1 MTVPMVTAG
10 ARAPRSGERGDGTQ
24 ATGTRWIRCDEP
36 GILVHSR
43 TMKWFAAALGLAL
56 VLLQYRLWLSEDGVR
71 GVMQMQAAVG
81 AQRAQN
87 DALSE
92 RNLQLAAEVRDLKQ
106 GYAALEERARNDLGM
121 IGGNE
126 TFYQVV
132 PATGT
137 GLGTAPLPAGA
148 PIRTAAR

>member
-1 MTVPMVTAG
+1 
-10 ARAPRSGERGDGTQ
+10 
-24 ATGTRWIRCDEP
+24 
-36 GILVHSR
+36 
-43 TMKWFAAALGLAL
+43 MKWFAAALGLAL

-71 GVMQMQAAVG
+71 GVMQMRAAVTV
-81 AQRAQN
+81 QRDQN
-87 DALSE
+87 ATLAE

-121 IGGNE
+121 IGASE

-132 PATGT
+132 PGRTQS
-137 GLGTAPLPAGA
+137 LGTTPVPAVP